1 MIYRY
6 AGIKYQVYSY
16 IIYNQLFMTM
26 LNKILGTLLFIFA
39 LLFGGFLIL
48 AVESNGR
55 ISRAEFSVFAFAFIG
70 FTTLVAIWGAYKGEA
85 SSAPSLL

>member
-1 MIYRY
+1 
-6 AGIKYQVYSY
+6 
-16 IIYNQLFMTM
+16 M

-39 LLFGGFLIL
+39 LLFGGFLVS

-70 FTTLVAIWGAYKGEA
+70 FTILVAIWAAYKGE
-85 SSAPSLL
+85 SSTPPPLL